1 MVPVKDVVRAAAAA
15 GFQRY
20 TRDILLRD
28 APGFDEAWSRA
39 SNIPGYFHEVNAA
52 SFWAVVHEGRPRTVV
67 EIGSYQG
74 RSTAMIGLA
83 LKKHVGA
90 GARLV
95 AIDPHT
101 GDRQALEALGRDV
114 LPSLDLFRLHTSGIG
129 IGDVLEERVTTAV
142 DAASRWS
149 GTVDLLFD
157 DGWHSYEAVKD
168 DANAWLPHLAPDGL
182 ACFDDYLHYDEVRRA
197 VDEACAEHGLTLYGT
212 VLAQAWTGRRAEPP
226 AALARAVAAE
236 RLKRRLQAVGGPS
249 GSRHRQH

>member
-1 MVPVKDVVRAAAAA
+1 MVHVKDIVRAAVAA

-20 TRDILLRD
+20 IRDTLLRD
-28 APGFDEAWSRA
+28 ASGFDEAWSRA

-52 SFWAVVHEGRPRTVV
+52 AFWAVVHERRPRTVV

-74 RSTAMIGLA
+74 RSTAVIGLA
-83 LKKHVGA
+83 LKQHVGA

-129 IGDVLEERVTTAV
+129 IVDVLDERVATAV
-142 DAASRWS
+142 DAARGWS

-157 DGWHSYEAVKD
+157 DGWHSYQAVKD
-168 DANAWLPHLAPDGL
+168 DAAAWLPHLSPDGL
-182 ACFDDYLHYDEVRRA
+182 VCFDDYLHYDEVRRA
-197 VDEACAEHGLTLYGT
+197 VDEACAEHGLTKYGT
-212 VLAQAWTGRRAEPP
+212 VLAQMWVGRRAEPP
-226 AALARAVAAE
+226 AALARALTAG
-236 RLKRRLQAVGGPS
+236 RLRSKLQAVGGT
-249 GSRHRQH
+249 